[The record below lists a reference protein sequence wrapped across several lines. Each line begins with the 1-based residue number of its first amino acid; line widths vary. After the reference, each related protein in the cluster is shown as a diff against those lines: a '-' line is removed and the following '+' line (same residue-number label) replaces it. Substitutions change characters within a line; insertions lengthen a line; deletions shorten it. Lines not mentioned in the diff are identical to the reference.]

1 MIYGL
6 SLLLGLL
13 SLVLLIPAVRQVLR
27 MREIDRNCAFTSGM
41 VISSKSSMGW
51 MWTAAFGNQD
61 RPLIRYQ
68 SPKGAEMIL
77 EVVTSS
83 ILPMRRYEPMQS
95 LTIVYDKDMPGRA
108 YVQPEMDVMKRE
120 IFLGIG
126 TLVLAIGLWIVGR
139 IFNLP
144 F

>member
-1 MIYGL
+1 MIYGI

-13 SLVLLIPAVRQVLR
+13 SLVLLIPAVRQILR
-27 MREIDRNCAFTSGM
+27 MREINRNSAFTSGM
-41 VISSKSSMGW
+41 VVSSKSAVGW

-77 EVVTSS
+77 EVVASS
-83 ILPMRRYEPMQS
+83 ILPVRRYEPGQS
-95 LTIVYDKDMPGRA
+95 LTVIYDKDMPGRA
-108 YVQPEMDVMKRE
+108 YAQPEMDVMKRE
-120 IFLGIG
+120 IFLGIRA
-126 TLVLAIGLWIVGR
+126 LALAVGLWIIGR
-139 IFNLP
+139 IFNMP

>member
-13 SLVLLIPAVRQVLR
+13 SLVLLIPAVRQILR
-27 MREIDRNCAFTSGM
+27 MREINRNRATADGT

-68 SPKGAEMIL
+68 SPKGVEMIL
-77 EVVTSS
+77 EVTTSS
-83 ILPMRRYEPMQS
+83 VFPVRRYESGQH

-108 YVQPEMDVMKRE
+108 YAQPEMYVMKRE
-120 IFLGIG
+120 IYLGMG
-126 TLVLAIGLWIVGR
+126 ALALAVGLWIIGR
-139 IFNLP
+139 IYNLP

>member
-1 MIYGL
+1 MIYGI

-13 SLVLLIPAVRQVLR
+13 SLVLLIPAVRQIGR
-27 MREIDRNCAFTSGM
+27 MREINQNCASTLGA
-41 VISSKSSMGW
+41 VVSSKSSMGW
-51 MWTAAFGNQD
+51 LWTASFGNQA

-83 ILPMRRYEPMQS
+83 IMPIRRYEPGQS
-95 LTIVYDKDMPGRA
+95 LTVIYDKDMPGRA
-108 YVQPEMDVMKRE
+108 YVQQEMDVMKRE
-120 IFLGIG
+120 IFLGSG
-126 TLVLAIGLWIVGR
+126 ALVLAVALWIIGR
-139 IFNLP
+139 IYNLP